1 MDLANEKE
9 TGALAA
15 RLAAVTRPGDFIALA
30 GELGAGKTAFARAF
44 IRALASNGAE
54 APEEVPSPTF
64 TIIQT
69 YDLGALSVHHVDLYR
84 LEAPEEALEL
94 GLDEA
99 RGNGLILMEWPERMG
114 RYLPGDRL
122 EVAIEFGAEETQ
134 RRITLGG
141 GGDWPERLRE
151 AGFDD

>member
-1 MDLANEKE
+1 MDMANEKE

-15 RLAAVTRPGDFIALA
+15 RLAVISRPGDFIALI
-30 GELGAGKTAFARAF
+30 GDLGAGKTVFARAF
-44 IRALASNGAE
+44 IGALNRKG
-54 APEEVPSPTF
+54 PKEEVPSPTF

-69 YDLGALSVHHVDLYR
+69 YDRGALTVHHVDLYR

-99 RGNGLILMEWPERMG
+99 LGEGVILMEWPERLG
-114 RYLPGDRL
+114 PYLPGERL
-122 EVAIEFGAEETQ
+122 EVVMEFGTKERQ
-134 RRITLGG
+134 RRVALSGL
-141 GGDWPERLRE
+141 GGDWPERLKK